1 MGEGVTV
8 NADVIQLDVSRVD
21 SWDPITVSDL
31 PGTEIYT
38 VPQVAR
44 MLNMN
49 LGTIYQLLRDGVIP
63 AKRLG
68 RRWVIS
74 RKRFHQWLD
83 DRGQEKC

>member
-1 MGEGVTV
+1 M
-8 NADVIQLDVSRVD
+8 NANVIQLDVSRVD
-21 SWDPITVSDL
+21 ASDPIRVSD
-31 PGTEIYT
+31 PPATEVYT

-49 LGTIYQLLRDGVIP
+49 LGTVYQLLRNGVIP

-74 RKRFHQWLD
+74 RKRFHEWLD
-83 DRGQEKC
+83 DRGQEDC

>member
-1 MGEGVTV
+1 V
-8 NADVIQLDVSRVD
+8 NANIIQLDVSRVD
-21 SWDPITVSDL
+21 ASDPITVSDL

-44 MLNMN
+44 MLDMN
-49 LGTIYQLLRDGVIP
+49 LGTVYQLVRSGVIP

-83 DRGQEKC
+83 DRGQEEC

>member
-1 MGEGVTV
+1 MSANVV
-8 NADVIQLDVSRVD
+8 LLDVSRVD
-21 SWDPITVSDL
+21 PSDPISVNDR

-38 VPQVAR
+38 VSQVAR

-49 LGTIYQLLRDGVIP
+49 LGTIYQLLRNGVIP

-74 RKRFHQWLD
+74 RNRFHEWLD
-83 DRGQEKC
+83 DRKQQEA

>member
-1 MGEGVTV
+1 MQA
-8 NADVIQLDVSRVD
+8 NVIQLDVSRVD
-21 SWDPITVSDL
+21 ASDPITVSDL

-38 VPQVAR
+38 APEVAR

-49 LGTIYQLLRDGVIP
+49 LGTIYQLLRNGVIP

-83 DRGQEKC
+83 DRGQEER

>member
-1 MGEGVTV
+1 VGTNVML
-8 NADVIQLDVSRVD
+8 LDVSRVD
-21 SWDPITVSDL
+21 PTEPISVSDL

-38 VPQVAR
+38 VAQVAR

-49 LGTIYQLLRDGVIP
+49 VGTVYQLLRNGAIP

-83 DRGQEKC
+83 DRGQKEG